1 MVKFYVKEVFVF
13 GIFLVFFSACNSVK
27 NLTNFQK
34 SGRYGDTLAV
44 AKPFIPRIKTGDIL
58 SISVSS
64 LSSEASSFFNP
75 YNSLSNSAVMTSGP
89 ASAVGVNQT
98 PGYLV
103 DPAGDIQFP
112 IVGDIKVS
120 GYTTSEVR
128 EVVKER
134 LKAYLKEPTIIV
146 RYLNF
151 KITLMGE
158 VGRPDVYNISNEMV
172 TLPEAIS
179 LAGDLTPLAQRD
191 SIMVIRDVAGKKEF
205 GNVSLNNREVFNS
218 RYYYLQPNDIVYV
231 KPSKFKAQHN
241 DRFFTLFS
249 FGTGVLSLLL
259 FLFRK

>member
-1 MVKFYVKEVFVF
+1 MVKLNVKK
-13 GIFLVFFSACNSVK
+13 ILVFSVVVVIFSACNSVK

-34 SGRYGDTLAV
+34 SRRYGDTLAV
-44 AKPFIPRIKTGDIL
+44 AKPFSPRIKTGDIL
-58 SISVSS
+58 SIAVSS
-64 LSSEASSFFNP
+64 LSAEASSFFNP
-75 YNSLSNSAVMTSGP
+75 YNGIGATGGNLNSSSG
-89 ASAVGVNQT
+89 VGVNQT

-103 DPAGDIQFP
+103 DPSGDIQYP
-112 IVGDIKVS
+112 LIGNIKVA

-128 EVVKER
+128 DTVRGR
-134 LKAYLKEPTIIV
+134 LQHFLKEPTVIV

-151 KITLMGE
+151 KITFLGE
-158 VGRPDVYNISNEMV
+158 VGRVDVVNVANESI

-191 SIMVIRDVAGKKEF
+191 SVMVIRDVGGKKVV
-205 GNVSLNNREVFNS
+205 GYIDLTSREVFNS
-218 RYYYLQPNDIVYV
+218 PYYYLHPNDIVYV
-231 KPSKFKAQHN
+231 RPSKFKAQHN